1 MIRNMKK
8 IMMIMVLGA
17 LVACLVP
24 ANAQNQ
30 QDWKTTSSMQA
41 SGSVLAPQVTA
52 VGATGVAQQASTTT
66 DYSASNVTGRSIRRS
81 KENPTDPGTT
91 TDTSSP
97 LGDAVWPL
105 MLMALAYLG
114 VRVFFRRKRALKG

>member
-1 MIRNMKK
+1 MKK
-8 IMMIMVLGA
+8 IMMIMVLVA

-24 ANAQNQ
+24 VNAQNQ

-41 SGSVLAPQVTA
+41 SGSALAPQVTA

-81 KENPTDPGTT
+81 KENPNDPGTT
-91 TDTSSP
+91 TDPSSP